1 MLLFSSLRSRLLR
14 PVFLTLCGAVLVQV
28 LVALALTR
36 STIDGLEQ
44 DIEQSLG
51 EDSARLLHALRSAD
65 AEVRGGIT
73 NLAERM
79 TGDLSQGLTQQL
91 TEEQK
96 QLKDVLERHLKQSG
110 DDLATLL
117 AGVAPAAIWDN
128 DVPALTEF
136 VRMAHRNPA
145 VVFVVYFDASGNQ
158 LTRHLNRQDPRVKAL
173 LDKGTGRTAFDK
185 VLSAAE
191 NDPTLYLAKTSIN
204 PKGADIGQ
212 VVLGFSTSA
221 VSTELAAFDS
231 RFQAL
236 VAGGAKLVE
245 AGLAT
250 TANDSAKIM
259 ASGLAAATEVAQSIE
274 SNSQKAVERS
284 ASALLWKISVALAVT
299 GALLLLA
306 VTLVLGRQVLR
317 RLGLLSTAL
326 RGLSAGHGDL
336 TQRVEIHSADE
347 VGEMADAVNVFLAK
361 LQPIVQEA
369 RRIAVQTGAE
379 IDTLG
384 HRSRSAAAAAAAER
398 QRDEVAGSLQAL
410 ADMTQR
416 AQDES
421 RAMQTALEQ
430 VASIRKAAVDNE
442 AISEQVGRTIEA
454 LGSGVQTSAS
464 VIEKLAKQSEQIEV
478 VLTVIQGIAE
488 QTNLLAL
495 NAAIEAARA
504 GESGR
509 GFAVVADEVRA
520 LASKT
525 QQSTG
530 DIQTHIE
537 SLQRGARDAVSA
549 INTAGK
555 QAESGLV
562 SLGSSR
568 DLQRALQ
575 AAVEQVHQVVRE
587 ATQGAEQQA
596 GTATAVRE
604 RVEVILTE
612 AERAAE
618 AVTATAASGKELGV
632 LAQRLEASLGQFK
645 A

>member
-14 PVFLTLCGAVLVQV
+14 PVFLTLCGAVVVQV
-28 LVALALTR
+28 VVALALTR
-36 STIDGLEQ
+36 GTIGALEQ
-44 DIEQSLG
+44 EIQQSLSA
-51 EDSARLLHALRSAD
+51 DAARLLGELQAAD
-65 AEVRGGIT
+65 VEVRNGLSG
-73 NLAERM
+73 LSERM
-79 TGDLSQGLTQQL
+79 QGDLAKGLTQRLTDEQL
-91 TEEQK
+91 
-96 QLKDVLERHLKQSG
+96 QLQAVLEHHLKQSG

-128 DVPALTEF
+128 DIPALTEF
-136 VRMAHRNPA
+136 VRMAHQNPA

-158 LTRHLNRQDPRVKAL
+158 LTRHLNRNDPRVKAL

-191 NDPTLYLAKTSIN
+191 NDPAFYLAKTPVN
-204 PKGADIGQ
+204 PKGAEIGQ
-212 VVLGFSTSA
+212 VVLGLSTSA
-221 VSTELAAFDS
+221 VDTELAAFDS
-231 RFQAL
+231 RFQTLIAST
-236 VAGGAKLVE
+236 AGLVE
-245 AGLAT
+245 SGLAA
-250 TANDSAKIM
+250 TANDSAKMLAARLSAAAEVAEAID
-259 ASGLAAATEVAQSIE
+259 ANSQEALKRSATTLLWQISLGLAI
-274 SNSQKAVERS
+274 
-284 ASALLWKISVALAVT
+284 T
-299 GALLLLA
+299 GALLLIVL
-306 VTLVLGRQVLR
+306 TLVLGRQVLR
-317 RLGLLSTAL
+317 RLGLLVAAL

-347 VGEMADAVNVFLAK
+347 VGDMADAVNLFLAK

-369 RRIAVQTGAE
+369 RAIAVQTGTE
-379 IDTLG
+379 IDALAT
-384 HRSRSAAAAAAAER
+384 RSDAAAAAAGR

-410 ADMTQR
+410 AEMTHR

-421 RAMQTALEQ
+421 RAMQAALEQ
-430 VASIRKAAVDNE
+430 VESIRKAALDNE
-442 AISEQVGRTIEA
+442 AISDQVGKAIEA
-454 LGSGVQTSAS
+454 LGLGVQSSAG

-530 DIQTHIE
+530 DIRAHIE
-537 SLQRGARDAVSA
+537 SLQRGAHDAVSA
-549 INTAGK
+549 IGSTGK
-555 QAESGLV
+555 QADSGLA
-562 SLGSSR
+562 SLTTSRGLQR
-568 DLQRALQ
+568 DLQL
-575 AAVEQVHQVVRE
+575 AVTQVYDAVQE
-587 ATQGAEQQA
+587 ATRGAERQA
-596 GTATAVRE
+596 GTATNVRE
-604 RVEVILTE
+604 RVQVILTE

-618 AVTATAASGKELGV
+618 AVTATATSGRELGT
-632 LAQRLEASLGQFK
+632 LAKRLEASLGQFR